1 MGLTCLTLLLLI
13 FKECKYFS
21 LKKCVKEVWC
31 RNMVALVRENNQRQS
46 RSIWSII
53 LSDNISKA
61 KLEIAY
67 LIFYLVMNT
76 FHIKMLINT
85 KKVTWLISQC
95 GSQPVCCDP
104 FKSWMTLLQVNW
116 KTQMATLWF
125 IIVSKLQLWSS
136 KEIIVWLGVTTT

>member
-1 MGLTCLTLLLLI
+1 M
-13 FKECKYFS
+13 
-21 LKKCVKEVWC
+21 
-31 RNMVALVRENNQRQS
+31 
-46 RSIWSII
+46 II

-67 LIFYLVMNT
+67 LVFYLVMNT

-104 FKSWMTLLQVNW
+104 FKNWMTLLQVNW
-116 KTQMATLWF
+116 KTQMATL
-125 IIVSKLQLWSS
+125 
-136 KEIIVWLGVTTT
+136 